1 MSPGRSN
8 TSGLLGWRLQA
19 ARETAFVGREEE
31 LAVFK
36 AALYGGGCSV
46 LYVHG
51 PGGIGKSALLRR
63 FAREAAVAGRPVS
76 MVDGCTVDGCTV
88 DGCTVDGCTV
98 EAGLV
103 PDEADAVLL
112 IDHFER
118 IKDLEGWLRERFLPR
133 MPMGALV
140 VIAGRNPPDMRWQ
153 ADPGWA
159 GALQVLPLRE
169 LRAADAQALMDS
181 CGVPADSR
189 GPLLAF
195 AGGHPLALLLG
206 AAVAVKDGGAGR
218 RWTPNQDV
226 VATLL
231 DQLVGQVPSAAHRQA
246 LEICAHAYTTTEDL
260 LRAALP
266 QDDAG
271 ALFGWLRRLPF
282 VEPSSR
288 GLFPHDVVREV
299 LEADLRWRDPEGYAV
314 MHDRIHAQLAERVR
328 TASDG
333 EVPGAVAALLYVHR
347 GDGAPAGFH
356 GRHGESGFLEEVV
369 REGDVGT
376 LLRVATPGEGTP
388 GEGAKE
394 EGAAA
399 AACAAFWAE
408 RQPEAFR
415 LYRRAGTGE
424 PVAFSAWLRL
434 AQLDEEELTADP
446 VVAAA
451 WAHARATT
459 PLRAG
464 EHLAVGRVWAL
475 PRYRGNAPVMDL
487 IRWRMVGNCV
497 RSERLAWSYIAIRHP
512 DQAWVDQLR
521 RHYGMREL
529 SARPRLGDDAYTL
542 FVHDWRA
549 EPARAWLERL
559 NQGPA
564 GGPGAATAG
573 LAVLSQAEFAE
584 AVRKALRQLPR
595 LDALAA
601 SPLTRTRL
609 VAERAGQNPATALGE
624 LLRQA
629 IDDLGE
635 DPRSVKS
642 HRALSVT
649 FLRGTPTQ
657 ELAAQRL
664 DLPFT
669 TYRRHLAAGIERVC
683 ADLWHRELYGAPA
696 YRSA

>member
-1 MSPGRSN
+1 MSAGIN
-8 TSGLLGWRLQA
+8 NKAGLLGWRLQA

-31 LAVFK
+31 LAVFN

-63 FAREAAVAGRPVS
+63 FAHEAAVAGRPVS
-76 MVDGCTVDGCTV
+76 MVDARMLEPAAS
-88 DGCTVDGCTV
+88 
-98 EAGLV
+98 EAELV
-103 PDEADAVLL
+103 LCDADAVLL
-112 IDHFER
+112 VDDFER
-118 IKDLEGWLRERFLPR
+118 IQGLEGWLRERFLPR
-133 MPMGALV
+133 LPMGALV

-159 GALQVLPLRE
+159 GALEVLPLRD
-169 LRAADAQALMDS
+169 LRAGDAQALMDS
-181 CGVPADSR
+181 AGVPAELR
-189 GPLLAF
+189 EPLLAF

-218 RWTPNQDV
+218 RGTPHQDV

-231 DQLVGQVPSAAHRQA
+231 DQLVGELPSAAHRQA
-246 LEICAHAYTTTEDL
+246 LEICAHAYMTTEDL
-260 LRAALP
+260 LRAVLP
-266 QDDAG
+266 EDAG
-271 ALFGWLRRLPF
+271 MLFRWLRRLPF
-282 VEPSSR
+282 VESSSR

-314 MHDRIHAQLAERVR
+314 MHDRIHAHLADRVR
-328 TASDG
+328 TASDAD
-333 EVPGAVAALLYVHR
+333 VPGAVGALLYLHR
-347 GDGAPAGFH
+347 DNRAPAGSH
-356 GRHGESGFLEEVV
+356 GRHDEGEFQEEPL
-369 REGDVGT
+369 REEDLKT
-376 LLRVATPGEGTP
+376 LLRVATVAGDT
-388 GEGAKE
+388 
-394 EGAAA
+394 AAA
-399 AACAAFWAE
+399 GCAAFWAE

-415 LYRRAGTGE
+415 LYRRTETGE

-434 AQLDEEELTADP
+434 AELDEEELTADP
-446 VVAAA
+446 VVAMA

-464 EHLAVGRVWAL
+464 EHLAVSRLWAL
-475 PRYRGNAPVMDL
+475 PPYRGNSPVMDL
-487 IRWRMVGNCV
+487 IRWRVIGNCL
-497 RSERLAWSYIAIRHP
+497 RSERMAWSYIET
-512 DQAWVDQLR
+512 QQLG
-521 RHYGMREL
+521 RHYGMRDISE
-529 SARPRLGDDAYTL
+529 RPRPGDDAYTL

-549 EPARAWLERL
+549 VPARAWLERL
-559 NQGPA
+559 VAGPT
-564 GGPGAATAG
+564 GGPSAATAK

-609 VAERAGQNPATALGE
+609 IAERAGQNPAAALGD

-629 IDDLGE
+629 IDDLRE
-635 DPRSVKS
+635 DPRSVKL

-657 ELAAQRL
+657 ELAAERL
-664 DLPFT
+664 GLPFT

-683 ADLWHRELYGAPA
+683 ADLWHRELYGADAPA
-696 YRSA
+696 YRSS

>member
-1 MSPGRSN
+1 MSPGSSN
-8 TSGLLGWRLQA
+8 ASGSLGGRLQA
-19 ARETAFVGREEE
+19 ARETAFVGRQEE

-46 LYVHG
+46 VYVHG

-76 MVDGCTVDGCTV
+76 MVDGRAVEPSEAGI
-88 DGCTVDGCTV
+88 

-103 PDEADAVLL
+103 LGEADAVLL

-118 IKDLEGWLRERFLPR
+118 IQDLEGWLRERFLPR
-133 MPMGALV
+133 LPLGALV

-159 GALQVLPLRE
+159 AALEVLPLRE
-169 LRAADAQALMDS
+169 LRAADAQALLDA

-206 AAVAVKDGGAGR
+206 AAVAVKDGGAGS
-218 RWTPNQDV
+218 RWTPDQDV

-282 VEPSSR
+282 VESSSR

-314 MHDRIHAQLAERVR
+314 MHDRIHAQLAQRVR

-333 EVPGAVAALLYVHR
+333 EVPGAVAGLLHLHR

-356 GRHGESGFLEEVV
+356 GRHDEGDFQEEVV
-369 REGDVGT
+369 RQEDVGT
-376 LLRVATPGEGTP
+376 LLRVATPAEGRP
-388 GEGAKE
+388 G

-415 LYRRAGTGE
+415 LYRRTETGE

-434 AQLDEEELTADP
+434 AQLDEEELSADP

-475 PRYRGNAPVMDL
+475 PPYRGNSPVMEL
-487 IRWRMVGNCV
+487 IRWRMIGNCV
-497 RSERLAWSYIAIRHP
+497 RSERMAWSYIAIRHP
-512 DQAWVDQLR
+512 DQAWVEQLR
-521 RHYGMREL
+521 RHYGMRDL
-529 SARPRLGDDAYTL
+529 PARPRLGDDTYTL

-564 GGPGAATAG
+564 GGPGAPTAG
-573 LAVLSQAEFAE
+573 LAVLSQAEFAG

-609 VAERAGQNPATALGE
+609 VAERAGQDPATELGD

-629 IDDLGE
+629 IDDLRE

-669 TYRRHLAAGIERVC
+669 TYRRHLTAGIERLC

-696 YRSA
+696 YRST